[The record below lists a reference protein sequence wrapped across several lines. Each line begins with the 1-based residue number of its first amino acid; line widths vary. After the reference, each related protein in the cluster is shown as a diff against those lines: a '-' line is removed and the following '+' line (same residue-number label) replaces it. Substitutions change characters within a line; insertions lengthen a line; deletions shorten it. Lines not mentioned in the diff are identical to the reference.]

1 MSKARERMAS
11 ARAAREASKSTPSA
25 PAAAPSPNPAS
36 PSTATTDPARARLAR
51 ELDRLR
57 TQSKQL
63 LEAERRKVKAAEQRA
78 AQIEQERA
86 AERLRASVLKSAS
99 AAGAIDPEDV
109 TDLVLARYRLTT
121 GPEGKIVRED
131 DAAADLDT
139 TIKTLLES
147 KPHLARSTVAS
158 GTGSAPQART
168 SGPTAAPTKSFRE
181 SPNEALRAFA
191 LGAAAPAPAK
201 SGPQH

>member
-1 MSKARERMAS
+1 MSKLSQKIAEKRAS
-11 ARAAREASKSTPSA
+11 RAADRKPAPA
-25 PAAAPSPNPAS
+25 PAAPAQQSPEELA
-36 PSTATTDPARARLAR
+36 AQVARFRRQLELAQQ
-51 ELDRLR
+51 
-57 TQSKQL
+57 QSKQL
-63 LEAERRKVKAAEQRA
+63 LEAERARVKKAEQRA
-78 AQIEQERA
+78 AQIEAERA

-99 AAGAIDPEDV
+99 AAGAVDPEDV

-139 TIKTLLES
+139 TVKALLES

-158 GTGSAPQART
+158 GTGTAPQART

-191 LGAAAPAPAK
+191 LGAAAPATAK

>member
-1 MSKARERMAS
+1 MSKLSQKIAEKRAN
-11 ARAAREASKSTPSA
+11 RAADRKPAPQPAA
-25 PAAAPSPNPAS
+25 PAQQSPEELAAQV
-36 PSTATTDPARARLAR
+36 ARFRRQLELAQQ
-51 ELDRLR
+51 
-57 TQSKQL
+57 QSKQL
-63 LEAERRKVKAAEQRA
+63 LEAERARVKKAEQRA

>member
-1 MSKARERMAS
+1 MSKLAQKIAEKRAN
-11 ARAAREASKSTPSA
+11 RAADRKPAPQPAA
-25 PAAAPSPNPAS
+25 PAQQSPEELAAQV
-36 PSTATTDPARARLAR
+36 ARFRRQLELAQQ
-51 ELDRLR
+51 
-57 TQSKQL
+57 QSKQL
-63 LEAERRKVKAAEQRA
+63 LEAERARVKKAEQRA